1 MSRAGNNLIQENG
14 NDATMYLTSFIHRDR
29 LFEITE
35 RWFCGRSE
43 PGDARAI
50 TEILICDGFVVSE
63 TLETLTR
70 RLLGMIHRE
79 PVHQRQIRF
88 KGELRDLLCL
98 GNREGNP
105 RAQELIG
112 RYHENPDYFYREA
125 PINGSICLDAENQLL
140 ALFRKKRPKRIAEK
154 ANRRIAEWI
163 FQNVQTRAQEMAG
176 ERARLSGIPLEQFV
190 TPAEEMAEE
199 FVRAEESIARSF
211 REGSIRFDKSALTT
225 QDVGAIK
232 ILAMEDELQLLEK
245 TIEEAPDIV
254 IVEKEEFNG
263 KYQAINLVLEVSWD
277 AEHVCRRYQESRAW
291 ERYQNRGIPEEELK
305 RGLAPF
311 LHNAEPR
318 INVEL
323 ILSTFPHMVESELG
337 NSIHEERIIAQR
349 DNKRYKGY
357 IPMNVEFLVE
367 AIFAVGFS
375 PRINVD
381 EVPIKLWGRYLPE
394 TLSSYVRHLHDMPEH
409 DRFH

>member
-1 MSRAGNNLIQENG
+1 
-14 NDATMYLTSFIHRDR
+14 MYLTSFVHRNI

-35 RWFCGRSE
+35 RWFCGRSD
-43 PGDARAI
+43 PGDARVI

-63 TLETLTR
+63 TLEILTR
-70 RLLGMIHRE
+70 RLLGMINRE
-79 PVHQRQIRF
+79 AVRQKQIRF
-88 KGELRDLLCL
+88 KGELRDLLCI
-98 GNREGNP
+98 GNREGDL
-105 RAQELIG
+105 RAAELIG
-112 RYHENPDYFYREA
+112 RYQENPDYFYREA
-125 PINGSICLDAENQLL
+125 PINGSLCLDAEDRLL

-154 ANRRIAEWI
+154 ANRRIADWI
-163 FQNVQTRAQEMAG
+163 FQNVLKRAEEMAG

-190 TPAEEMAEE
+190 TPAEEMAKE
-199 FVRAEESIARSF
+199 FVLAEESIARSF
-211 REGSIRFDKSALTT
+211 REGSIRFDRSAMTT

-232 ILAMEDELQLLEK
+232 ILASTDELRQLEK
-245 TIEEAPDIV
+245 MIGEAPDIA
-254 IVEKEEFNG
+254 IVEKEEFSG
-263 KYQAINLVLEVSWD
+263 KYQATNLVLEVTWD
-277 AEHVCRRYQESRAW
+277 AEHISRRYRDARAW
-291 ERYQNRGIPEEELK
+291 ERYQNRGIPETELK
-305 RGLAPF
+305 KGLEPF
-311 LHNAEPR
+311 LRKAEPR
-318 INVEL
+318 INLEL

-337 NSIHEERIIAQR
+337 NSIHEERIISQR